1 MAGVVT
7 PDTTVAVP
15 LLDRL
20 LAAGV
25 EVAVVDDRL
34 RVRPV
39 DRITPALLDELTAR
53 KPELLAVYSRL
64 QGMRATVGQVPMP
77 CAVLAAVGGPGHC
90 FSCGDPLAHPE
101 SYGRCDPCAVASDLF
116 YREVPDA
123 AGHWELAQRHDFE
136 ERAAIMEFDGE
147 LTRVE
152 AERLARKAQVAA
164 RTLKRN

>member
-1 MAGVVT
+1 MAGGMT
-7 PDTTVAVP
+7 ANTAVAAP
-15 LLDRL
+15 LLHRL

-25 EVAVVDDRL
+25 EVAVVDNRL

-53 KPELLAVYSRL
+53 KPELLAVFSRL

-101 SYGRCDPCAVASDLF
+101 SYGRCDSCAVASELF
-116 YREVPDA
+116 YAEVPAA
-123 AGHWELAQRHDFE
+123 AGHWEIAQRHDFE
-136 ERAAIMEFDGE
+136 ERAAIMEFDGG

-152 AERLARKAQVAA
+152 AERLA
-164 RTLKRN
+164 LKGRSTWPKKRS